1 MHLVERLKG
10 EWCTGVCLYVYGFNY
25 VVCTICASVGI
36 IINKANFLLA
46 VATQVKS
53 QITLISDLI
62 FYMLDFWGFRF

>member
-1 MHLVERLKG
+1 MRV
-10 EWCTGVCLYVYGFNY
+10 YVYRINY

-62 FYMLDFWGFRF
+62 FYMLDFWVLDFR